1 MRLIVPIIIII
12 GVVIFQSVF
21 IVQEISQAIVLQF
34 GDPKKIITKAGLNF
48 KLPFIQN
55 VVYLDKR
62 ILNLDSAPEEVIA
75 ADQKRLIV
83 DAIARFK
90 IVDPLKFYISV
101 GNERVARSRL
111 STIINSRIRG
121 VLGTQELATLLS
133 TDRAKQMAI
142 IQNDVNTEAKTLGIQ
157 IVVIGVFLFQSIVIV
172 QEINQAIVLQFGDPK
187 KIISKAGLNF
197 KLPFIQNVVFLDKR
211 ILNLDNAPQEVIAA
225 DQKRLIVDAIARFKI
240 VDPLKFYISVGNE
253 RVARSRL
260 STIIN
265 SRIRGVLGTQE
276 LATLL
281 STDRAKQMAINQNDV
296 NTEAKT
302 LGIQIVDVRIKRADL
317 PPANSDAIY
326 KRMQTEREREAKEFR
341 AQGAEIAQKIRST
354 ADKYVTVLLANP
366 NKKSEIMKGEGDG
379 QRNKIFANAFGQDP
393 QFFAFYRAMQAYET
407 ALIGGETSLVL
418 SPDSE
423 FFKFFGKAMKPR

>member
-1 MRLIVPIIIII
+1 MKIPKFLLPAVVVV
-12 GVVIFQSVF
+12 GVIIFQS
-21 IVQEISQAIVLQF
+21 
-34 GDPKKIITKAGLNF
+34 
-48 KLPFIQN
+48 
-55 VVYLDKR
+55 
-62 ILNLDSAPEEVIA
+62 
-75 ADQKRLIV
+75 
-83 DAIARFK
+83 
-90 IVDPLKFYISV
+90 
-101 GNERVARSRL
+101 
-111 STIINSRIRG
+111 
-121 VLGTQELATLLS
+121 
-133 TDRAKQMAI
+133 
-142 IQNDVNTEAKTLGIQ
+142 
-157 IVVIGVFLFQSIVIV
+157 LFIV

-211 ILNLDNAPQEVIAA
+211 ILNLDNDPQEVIAA

-281 STDRAKQMAINQNDV
+281 STDRTKQMAIIQNDV

-317 PPANSDAIY
+317 PQANSEAIY

-354 ADKYVTVLLANP
+354 ADKDVTVLLAEA

-379 QRNKIFANAFGQDP
+379 LRNKIFADAFGRDP
-393 QFFAFYRAMQAYET
+393 EFFAFYRAMQAYEK
-407 ALIGGETSLVL
+407 ALIGGETSLIL

-423 FFKFFGKAMKPR
+423 FFKYFGSVKTAK

>member
-1 MRLIVPIIIII
+1 MKGVKLIIPAIVLIA
-12 GVVIFQSVF
+12 VVVFQSLF

-34 GDPKKIITKAGLNF
+34 GDPKKIVTKAGLNF

-62 ILNLDSAPEEVIA
+62 ILNLDNDPEEVIA

-83 DAIARFK
+83 DAFARFK

-133 TDRAKQMAI
+133 TDRARQMQD
-142 IQNDVNTEAKTLGIQ
+142 IQSQVNQEA
-157 IVVIGVFLFQSIVIV
+157 
-172 QEINQAIVLQFGDPK
+172 E
-187 KIISKAGLNF
+187 NF
-197 KLPFIQNVVFLDKR
+197 
-211 ILNLDNAPQEVIAA
+211 
-225 DQKRLIVDAIARFKI
+225 
-240 VDPLKFYISVGNE
+240 
-253 RVARSRL
+253 
-260 STIIN
+260 
-265 SRIRGVLGTQE
+265 
-276 LATLL
+276 
-281 STDRAKQMAINQNDV
+281 
-296 NTEAKT
+296 
-302 LGIQIVDVRIKRADL
+302 GIQIVDVRIKRADL
-317 PPANSDAIY
+317 PPANSEAIY

-354 ADKYVTVLLANP
+354 ADKDVTVLLAEA

-379 QRNKIFANAFGQDP
+379 LRNKIFADAFGKDP
-393 QFFAFYRAMQAYET
+393 QFFGFYRAMQAYEK

-423 FFKFFGKAMKPR
+423 FFKFFGKSIKPAVKR

>member
-1 MRLIVPIIIII
+1 MRGVKFIIPAILLV
-12 GVVIFQSVF
+12 GVVIFQSLF

-34 GDPKKIITKAGLNF
+34 GDPKKIVTKAGLNF

-62 ILNLDSAPEEVIA
+62 ILNLDNDPEEVIA

-83 DAIARFK
+83 DAFARFK

-133 TDRAKQMAI
+133 TDRARQMQI
-142 IQNDVNTEAKTLGIQ
+142 IQSQVNEEAKNFGI
-157 IVVIGVFLFQSIVIV
+157 
-172 QEINQAIVLQFGDPK
+172 N
-187 KIISKAGLNF
+187 
-197 KLPFIQNVVFLDKR
+197 
-211 ILNLDNAPQEVIAA
+211 
-225 DQKRLIVDAIARFKI
+225 
-240 VDPLKFYISVGNE
+240 
-253 RVARSRL
+253 
-260 STIIN
+260 
-265 SRIRGVLGTQE
+265 
-276 LATLL
+276 
-281 STDRAKQMAINQNDV
+281 
-296 NTEAKT
+296 
-302 LGIQIVDVRIKRADL
+302 IVDVRIKRADL
-317 PPANSDAIY
+317 PPANSEAIY

-354 ADKYVTVLLANP
+354 ADKDVTVILAQA

-379 QRNKIFANAFGQDP
+379 LRNKIFADAFGRDP
-393 QFFAFYRAMQAYET
+393 QFFAFYRAMQAYEK

-418 SPDSE
+418 SPDSD
-423 FFKFFGKAMKPR
+423 FFKFFGKSIKPNIKR